1 MPTMM
6 RRYTGMIGG
15 DVIRAV
21 GRAVGAGAGRVRGPF
36 SAARA
41 GSSAR
46 ILRVSSSGAASPPSS
61 PAPTFDSASRKGA
74 VSDSHD
80 VFFDGE
86 EWERVG
92 GEDEGLLV
100 DDGVGT
106 LERYVFGTAPSREE
120 ADDAIS
126 TLQQILLPAV
136 ISQVP
141 DDGSQVSDNGSSPHL
156 AEDVIDEITTPGSMH
171 RGYSSESSVECQSDW
186 IEPAIQFYDSNSLKS
201 GGQERVVNALQL
213 YQRNATVQ
221 RMVVSLSSDGAVWD
235 AVMNNEVVQELRR
248 SFHEDEAV
256 SSEIGNSDEHADTNT
271 CFLGWIL
278 GNAKSKIMEFID
290 QILKLAHQIFH
301 THKEMNEKNTAFDDV
316 HHGNEG
322 HDAIIL
328 VTYMECGV
336 TFCANSTAKYL
347 FMVRL

>member
-1 MPTMM
+1 
-6 RRYTGMIGG
+6 MIGG

-74 VSDSHD
+74 VSDSHA

-221 RMVVSLSSDGAVWD
+221 LLCLFILVLLIRFPMPFVFFIKRMVVSLSSDGAVWD

-248 SFHEDEAV
+248 SFHEGICKKKF
-256 SSEIGNSDEHADTNT
+256 S
-271 CFLGWIL
+271 
-278 GNAKSKIMEFID
+278 
-290 QILKLAHQIFH
+290 
-301 THKEMNEKNTAFDDV
+301 
-316 HHGNEG
+316 
-322 HDAIIL
+322 
-328 VTYMECGV
+328 
-336 TFCANSTAKYL
+336 
-347 FMVRL
+347 